1 MPVSALDFRH
11 WLQELAPGSSAA
23 DVSRLSGVKRS
34 TLAQQLV
41 RGRVAEATVVA
52 VARAYGQN
60 PVLGLAHFEPYRELA
75 ASVAPPTDA
84 ELLSQVPTARL
95 LHELLARGQHAGDLA
110 AAGVEPAA
118 TASAAEQV
126 GAATI
131 RVDAAPTVGEPTVRQ
146 WVEAIDDGELRQRVS
161 HAAGI
166 APQNLSAQL
175 SANRLSPELAVSTA
189 REAGVGLRNGLVVTG
204 LVTPREAGWPPESF
218 EQAVRRLPDAD
229 LALMAADRLG
239 ALGRALRREERDA
252 HATHRVWEHLG

>member
-60 PVLGLAHFEPYRELA
+60 PVLGLARFEPYRELA
-75 ASVAPPTDA
+75 VSVAPPTDA

-95 LHELLARGQHAGDLA
+95 LHELLVRGEHAG
-110 AAGVEPAA
+110 GPPAA
-118 TASAAEQV
+118 EPV
-126 GAATI
+126 GALPQAG
-131 RVDAAPTVGEPTVRQ
+131 AAPAAGEPTVRQ

-161 HAAGI
+161 HASGI
-166 APQNLSAQL
+166 APQNFSAQL

-204 LVTPREAGWPPESF
+204 LVTPREAGWPPEAF
-218 EQAVRRLPDAD
+218 EQAVLRLADAD
-229 LALMAADRLG
+229 LALMAADRLA

-252 HATHRVWEHLG
+252 HATRRVWEHLG

>member
-60 PVLGLAHFEPYRELA
+60 PVLGLARFEPYRELA

-84 ELLSQVPTARL
+84 ELLSQVPTARFL
-95 LHELLARGQHAGDLA
+95 YELLVRGQRAGGPPATVAGGAPAPVDA
-110 AAGVEPAA
+110 SPAAGEL
-118 TASAAEQV
+118 
-126 GAATI
+126 
-131 RVDAAPTVGEPTVRQ
+131 TVRQ
-146 WVEAIDDGELRQRVS
+146 WVEAIDDGELRHRVS

-166 APQNLSAQL
+166 APQNFSAQL

-204 LVTPREAGWPPESF
+204 LVTPREAGWPPEAF
-218 EQAVRRLPDAD
+218 EQAVLRLADAD
-229 LALMAADRLG
+229 LALMAADRLA
-239 ALGRALRREERDA
+239 ALGRALRRDERDE
-252 HATHRVWEHLG
+252 HATRRVWEHLG